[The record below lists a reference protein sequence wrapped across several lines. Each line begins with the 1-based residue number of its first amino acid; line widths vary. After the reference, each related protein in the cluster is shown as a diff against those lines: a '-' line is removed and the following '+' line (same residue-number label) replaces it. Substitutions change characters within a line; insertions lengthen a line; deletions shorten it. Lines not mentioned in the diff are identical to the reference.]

1 MWSHLAASKIRE
13 MQSCCWM
20 AMCPILFL
28 REKGKIDVRRKLNS
42 LLLAIVWGT
51 HLRKAREQGAL
62 RRE

>member
-1 MWSHLAASKIRE
+1 
-13 MQSCCWM
+13 M